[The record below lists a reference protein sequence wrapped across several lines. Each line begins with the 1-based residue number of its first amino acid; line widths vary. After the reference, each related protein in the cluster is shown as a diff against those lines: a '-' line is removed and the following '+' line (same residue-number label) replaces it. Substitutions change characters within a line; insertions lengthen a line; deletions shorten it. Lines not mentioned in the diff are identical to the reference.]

1 MKNEAYQAMAVSEV
15 RDESLSWYEATLT
28 SQERKKR
35 GHFSTPPALVEQ
47 ILDACHY
54 TSDRDVTQLRVLD
67 PACGSG
73 NFLVAAAR
81 RLFEQHTHTDLAKE
95 SRSALIQRNIWGL
108 DPDPISCFLAEIQLS
123 QLASTTERLHI
134 HQGDALTYPWQEP
147 CVDLF
152 LANPP
157 YLAAKNIDLSAYRS
171 TAQQRQTDS
180 YLLFLQLGLRLVRPN
195 GWLGLVLPDPVLART
210 NAAAERIRLLQE
222 FTIHHLWHLAGVF
235 AAQVG
240 AVVLIAQKC
249 SPHSTHTVAWTRSR
263 WEETKAN
270 SSRAA
275 IHSGET
281 LSSKHES
288 ATISQTLLLRQPH
301 AELRYLLSQEQGSTI
316 ERLHTYL
323 DKHTSS
329 SYLAP
334 LGAFLS
340 IRRGEEI
347 GQSSPHLIQRSLI
360 CRADPCGRPDGGR
373 PDGGRPDTQEW
384 YPVLRGGRDVHPYT
398 IAFSQWWMA
407 RQAIVKPL
415 ERYLAPKLLV
425 VKSTGRLQAALDLHG
440 HVALQTLYLLQPHSA
455 ASTVD
460 DLYFYLALLNSQL
473 LQTYT
478 YVLHTAYKWVQPQ
491 IEQHV
496 LARLPIPLIAPDE
509 KQQVIARAKLLMQPC
524 DDPHAVVEWK
534 EYKQHLYAEQEH
546 AIRALYD
553 ATLH

>member
-1 MKNEAYQAMAVSEV
+1 MKPEPLN
-15 RDESLSWYEATLT
+15 WYEATL
-28 SQERKKR
+28 SLEERRKR

-54 TSDRDVTQLRVLD
+54 TPDHDLAQFRVLD

-73 NFLVAAAR
+73 NFLIAAAR
-81 RLFEQHTHTDLAKE
+81 RLNQYSTHTALSPEA
-95 SRSALIQRNIWGL
+95 RTALIQRNIWGF
-108 DPDPISCFLAEIQLS
+108 DPDPISCFLTQMQLG
-123 QLASTTERLHI
+123 QLADTTAQLQI
-134 HQGDALTYPWQEP
+134 HQGDALALPWHEP

-157 YLAAKNIDLSAYRS
+157 YLATKNTDLSAYRS
-171 TAQQRQTDS
+171 AQHGQTDS
-180 YLLFLQLGLRLVRPN
+180 YLLFLQLGLQLVRPH

-210 NAAAERIRLLQE
+210 NAREARKRLLQD

-249 SPHSTHTVAWTRSR
+249 PPYSTHMIAWTRSH
-263 WEETKAN
+263 WEHPEASTSQGDLETRRDTPGGHPRESYQSDKHTTVPQI
-270 SSRAA
+270 R
-275 IHSGET
+275 
-281 LSSKHES
+281 LSH
-288 ATISQTLLLRQPH
+288 QPH
-301 AELRYLLSQEQGSTI
+301 SELRYLLGQEQGAII

-323 DKHTSS
+323 EENTNTSPHF
-329 SYLAP
+329 AP
-334 LGAFLS
+334 LSNFLS

-347 GQSSPHLIQRSLI
+347 GQGSPHLSGTPPSPHL
-360 CRADPCGRPDGGR
+360 PD
-373 PDGGRPDTQEW
+373 DQMW
-384 YPVLRGGRDVHPYT
+384 YPVLRGGRDVRSYDIT
-398 IAFSQWWMA
+398 FSDRWIAQ
-407 RQAIVKPL
+407 QAIVKPL

-425 VKSTGRLQAALDLHG
+425 VKSTGLLQAALDTHG
-440 HVALQTLYLLQPHSA
+440 HVALQTLYLLYPCSA
-455 ASTVD
+455 NATID

-496 LARLPIPLIAPDE
+496 LANLPIPIISANV
-509 KQQVIARAKLLMQPC
+509 KQPIIARAKILMQPC
-524 DDPHAVVEWK
+524 DDSNAVVEWK
-534 EYKQHLYAEQEH
+534 EQKQQLYAEQER

-553 ATLH
+553 AILL